1 MNSLSLINRYIAWR
15 VLRGI
20 LIAFMIVTGI
30 ILLIDFVEGTR
41 NLGQDLGFNSLDVMY
56 LTLLKIP
63 SLIEQTIPFVVL
75 FGVMGALYGLNRRS
89 ELIVLRATGLS
100 AWRFLAPAVFVTFI
114 IGVIWAL
121 CFNPI
126 AAHTL
131 STYEQTVA
139 SAENTDTTQKSI
151 WLREATDRAQTLIRA
166 NGYDPKERALT
177 GVTVIQSDIIKDSGA
192 EFKTRF
198 DAERAVLSG
207 AGYWQLYNV
216 KENTSDVLAD
226 YIQHETISIP
236 TNIRL
241 EDITSQTSSDYVPPF
256 WALPQEITRT
266 RRSGFATTGLEMQWH
281 KLLALPLSLVAMTF
295 IAAGVSMHL
304 AREGGTL
311 KLLITGTAIGF
322 GVYFANSIFN
332 AFGQSSTMPVILAA
346 WLIPIMT
353 FFLGVSYLAK
363 IEDG

>member
-1 MNSLSLINRYIAWR
+1 MIGLSLINRYIARR
-15 VLRGI
+15 VLSGI
-20 LIAFMIVTGI
+20 LVAFMIVTGI
-30 ILLIDFVEGTR
+30 IMLIDFVEGSR
-41 NLGQDLGFNSLDVMY
+41 NLGQDLGFSSFDVMY
-56 LTLLKIP
+56 LTLLKTP

-75 FGVMGALYGLNRRS
+75 FGVMSALYGLNKRS

-114 IGVIWAL
+114 LGVIWAA

-126 AAHTL
+126 AAQTL
-131 STYEQTVA
+131 SAYEQKLA
-139 SAENTDTTQKSI
+139 IAENDGAATKNI
-151 WLREATDRAQTLIRA
+151 WLRETTDRSQTLIRA
-166 NGYDPKERALT
+166 DDYEPRERALK
-177 GVTVIQSDIIKDSGA
+177 GVTIIQSDIIPDNGA
-192 EFKTRF
+192 TFKTRF
-198 DAERAVLSG
+198 DAETAILSG

-216 KENTSDVLAD
+216 KENTDDVLANVVT
-226 YIQHETISIP
+226 HETISIP

-241 EDITSQTSSDYVPPF
+241 EDITSQTSSEYIPPF
-256 WALPQEITRT
+256 WALQQEIIRT
-266 RRSGFATTGLEMQWH
+266 RRSGFSTVGLEMQWH

-311 KLLITGTAIGF
+311 KLLISGTAIGF

-332 AFGQSSTMPVILAA
+332 AFGQSSTMPVVVAA

-353 FFLGVSYLAK
+353 FFLGVSYLTK